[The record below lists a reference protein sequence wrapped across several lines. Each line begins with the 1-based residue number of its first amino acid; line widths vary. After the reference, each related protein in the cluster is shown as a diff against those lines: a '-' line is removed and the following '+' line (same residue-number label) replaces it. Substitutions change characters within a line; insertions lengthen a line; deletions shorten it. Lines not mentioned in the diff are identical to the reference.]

1 MSKVWH
7 VHSVNSKILEILQRK
22 GAVKDTELYEMLKE
36 SFGELGIGEFNKIL
50 MSMEVQG
57 LIIVSSLTRGKR
69 RVELVNVKD

>member
-1 MSKVWH
+1 
-7 VHSVNSKILEILQRK
+7 LEILQRK

>member
-1 MSKVWH
+1 MSKIWH